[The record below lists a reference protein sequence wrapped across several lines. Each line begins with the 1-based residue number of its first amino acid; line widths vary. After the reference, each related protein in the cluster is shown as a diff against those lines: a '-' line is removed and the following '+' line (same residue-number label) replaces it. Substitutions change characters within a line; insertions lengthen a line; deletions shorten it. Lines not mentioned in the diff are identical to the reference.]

1 MEEEAQ
7 SLVMG
12 VLDLGLLSES
22 HPDISIT
29 VKVAD
34 LARFGREIAAEAVA
48 TARKELHNEDRL
60 ISTSEC
66 AEMLGCTTRTLL
78 NIEKA
83 GLLTS
88 AKSGGN
94 KYYRYSDIQRYIAEC
109 FKNN

>member
-1 MEEEAQ
+1 MNR
-7 SLVMG
+7 LN
-12 VLDLGLLSES
+12 LSELQQM

-34 LARFGREIAAEAVA
+34 LASFGRLIAAEAVA
-48 TARKELHNEDRL
+48 SAHRELRLRNEDRL
-60 ISTSEC
+60 IPASKC
-66 AEMLGCTTRTLL
+66 AEMLGCTPRTLL
-78 NIEKA
+78 NIERS

-94 KYYRYSDIQRYIAEC
+94 KYYRLSDVRKYIDDC

>member
-1 MEEEAQ
+1 MNR
-7 SLVMG
+7 LN
-12 VLDLGLLSES
+12 LSELATM

-34 LARFGREIAAEAVA
+34 LSSFGRLIAAEAVA
-48 TARKELHNEDRL
+48 TARRELRDEDRL

-66 AEMLGCTTRTLL
+66 AEVLGCTPRTLQS
-78 NIEKA
+78 IEKS

-94 KYYRYSDIQRYIAEC
+94 KYYRLSDIKRYIDDC

>member
-1 MEEEAQ
+1 
-7 SLVMG
+7 MG
-12 VLDLGLLSES
+12 NLDLLELQQM
-22 HPDISIT
+22 HPEISIT

-34 LARFGREIAAEAVA
+34 LASFGRMIATEAVA
-48 TARKELHNEDRL
+48 TARRELRNEDRL

-66 AEMLGCTTRTLL
+66 AAMLGCTPRTLY
-78 NIEKA
+78 NIEKS

-94 KYYRYSDIQRYIAEC
+94 KYYRLSDVRKYIDDC

>member
-1 MEEEAQ
+1 MDR
-7 SLVMG
+7 VN
-12 VLDLGLLSES
+12 LSELATM

-29 VKVAD
+29 IKVAD
-34 LARFGREIAAEAVA
+34 LSSFGRIIAAEAVA
-48 TARKELHNEDRL
+48 TARKELRNEERL

-66 AEMLGCTTRTLL
+66 AEMLGCTPRTLQ
-78 NIEKA
+78 NIERS

-94 KYYRYSDIQRYIAEC
+94 KYYRLSDVRKYIDDC